1 MHRVFLPLTLLT
13 LAAVSPAIALAGDN
27 CKHTEPRQLD
37 LDIGDAKAVVF
48 DVASHDLK
56 LVARAGGKMS
66 LQGHAC
72 ASEAKLLPQLSVT
85 QQREGDK
92 LVVRLRREGQF
103 RGIFF
108 GNNYAYLE
116 LSGGVPDDIPVQIK
130 VGSGDAEVRGAAIVS
145 VDVGSGDA
153 TIRETRGLVAF
164 DVGSGDVDIDGAGS
178 LQGIDIGSG
187 DARARGIRG
196 PVRLGAIGSGDFEL
210 EDAQGPVEIGSI
222 GSGDAELA
230 RIGGDIAIGS
240 VGSGNVGVREA
251 RGNLTVRSVGSGS
264 IDHSG
269 VTGTVTLPRRH

>member
-1 MHRVFLPLTLLT
+1 MHRVFLPLTVLA
-13 LAAVSPAIALAGDN
+13 LAALSPAIAQAGDH
-27 CKHTEPRQLD
+27 CKHTEPRQLA
-37 LDIGDAKAVVF
+37 LDVGDAKAVVF

-56 LVARAGGKMS
+56 LVARTGGKS
-66 LQGHAC
+66 TLQGRAC
-72 ASEAKLLPQLSVT
+72 ASEAKLLPQLTVT

-108 GNNYAYLE
+108 SEHYAYLE
-116 LSGGVPDDIPVQIK
+116 MTGSVPDNIPVQIK

-153 TIRETRGLVAF
+153 IIRETRGLVAF
-164 DVGSGDVDIDGAGS
+164 DVGSGDIDIDGAGS

-187 DARARGIRG
+187 DARARNIHGA
-196 PVRLGAIGSGDFEL
+196 VRLDAIGSGDFEL

-230 RIGGDIAIGS
+230 GIGGDVVVGS
-240 VGSGNVGVREA
+240 VGSGNLGVREA

-264 IDHSG
+264 VDHSG
-269 VTGTVTLPRRH
+269 VTGTVSLPRRH